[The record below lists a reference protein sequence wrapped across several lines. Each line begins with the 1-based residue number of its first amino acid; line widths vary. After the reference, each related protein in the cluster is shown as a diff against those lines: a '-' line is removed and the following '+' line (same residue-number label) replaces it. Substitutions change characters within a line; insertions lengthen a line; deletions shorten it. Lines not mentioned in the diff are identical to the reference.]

1 MSENPGT
8 TFIFRSRIE
17 PGSRFW
23 EGLRLSAAFVGMDHI
38 PLIVFMDDA
47 VQGLKPGAIPIRQL
61 WEYLKATADLAG
73 LYVLDTDMEDV
84 HLTLRDLD
92 PELNIQ
98 MMTLDEFAD
107 RIAENRVVA
116 IF

>member
-1 MSENPGT
+1 MKDET
-8 TFIFRSRIE
+8 VFMFRSGLE

-23 EGLRLSAAFVGMDHI
+23 EGLRISAAFVGMDHI

-47 VQGLKPGAIPIRQL
+47 VRGLTPGALPLQSL

-73 LYVLDTDMEDV
+73 IHALKESLEERG
-84 HLTLRDLD
+84 LTLSDLD
-92 PELNIQ
+92 PQLSVQ
-98 MMTLDEFAD
+98 QVDMDKLAYK
-107 RIAENRVVA
+107 IANYRVVA

>member
-1 MSENPGT
+1 MNEDV
-8 TFIFRSRIE
+8 TFIFRSKIE

-47 VQGLKPGAIPIRQL
+47 VFGLLPNALPFRQL
-61 WEYLKATADLAG
+61 WEYLKTTADLAG
-73 LYVLDTDMEDV
+73 IHVLDVDMKEV
-84 HLTLRDLD
+84 KLKVSDLD
-92 PELNIQ
+92 PELNVKMI
-98 MMTLDEFAD
+98 TLNELAV
-107 RIAENRVVA
+107 RVAENRVVA

>member
-1 MSENPGT
+1 MHMNEDI
-8 TFIFRSRIE
+8 TFIFRSKIE

-47 VQGLKPGAIPIRQL
+47 LLGLLPNALPFRQL
-61 WEYLKATADLAG
+61 WEYLKTTADLAG
-73 LYVLDTDMEDV
+73 ICVLDVDMEEAK
-84 HLTLRDLD
+84 LKLSDLD
-92 PELNIQ
+92 QELNVNMI
-98 MMTLDEFAD
+98 TLNELAV
-107 RIAENRVVA
+107 RVAENRVIA

>member
-1 MSENPGT
+1 LSEET
-8 TFIFRSRIE
+8 TFIFRSKVE

-47 VQGLKPGAIPIRQL
+47 VPGLLPNSLPLRQL
-61 WEYLKATADLAG
+61 WEYLKTTADLAG
-73 LYVLDTDMEDV
+73 IHVLDTNMEEV
-84 HLTLRDLD
+84 GLKLADLD
-92 PELNIQ
+92 PQLNVTMI
-98 MMTLDEFAD
+98 TLDELAE
-107 RIAENRVVA
+107 RLAENRVVA

>member
-1 MSENPGT
+1 LSEET
-8 TFIFRSRIE
+8 TFIFRSRVE

-47 VQGLKPGAIPIRQL
+47 VPGLLPNAFPLRQL
-61 WEYLKATADLAG
+61 WEYLKTTADLAG
-73 LYVLDTDMEDV
+73 IFVLNTAMEEV
-84 HLTLRDLD
+84 HLTLNDLD
-92 PELNIQ
+92 PELNVKMINI
-98 MMTLDEFAD
+98 DELAD
-107 RIAENRVVA
+107 RLAENRVAA